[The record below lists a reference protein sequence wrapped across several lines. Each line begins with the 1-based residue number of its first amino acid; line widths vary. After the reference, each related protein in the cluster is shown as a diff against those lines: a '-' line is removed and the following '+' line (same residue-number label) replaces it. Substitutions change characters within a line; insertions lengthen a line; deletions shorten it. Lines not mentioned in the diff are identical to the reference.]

1 MFFVLVDKILDVTPG
16 ESITAMKALAMAEE
30 YLKDHF
36 PRFPVMPGVLMLE
49 SMFETG
55 AWLVR
60 ASHDFNHSMVRLA
73 EARNVKYAD
82 FVRPGQQM
90 VVTAQIHKE
99 DDRFTWLKTQ
109 GTVSDRV
116 AVSGRLVIE
125 RYNLADEKPERAPT
139 DTYAINKMRKRF
151 DLLYQPSVAGD

>member
-1 MFFVLVDKILDVTPG
+1 MHFVLIDKILDIKPG
-16 ESITAMKALAMAEE
+16 ESITAVKTLAMAEE

-60 ASHDFNHSMVRLA
+60 VTHDFGHSVIRMA

-82 FVRPGQQM
+82 FVQPGQRM
-90 VVTAQIHKE
+90 TVTAQVQKE
-99 DDRFTWLKTQ
+99 DERFTWLKTQ

-116 AVSGRLVIE
+116 AVSGRLILE
-125 RYNLADEKPERAPT
+125 RYNLAEEKPDRAPT
-139 DTYAINKMRKRF
+139 DTYMTLKMRKRF
-151 DLLYQPSVAGD
+151 DLLYHASSTGE